1 MFGYHTLGYIL
12 YYYDYITI
20 CIFCVDIFLGLS
32 ANISRYFLVKMP
44 RSAGPQAAKEPP
56 AWNGGR
62 LWETSGSALRL
73 CGGGLS
79 DILGG
84 IVGDVVK
91 LLVAADIDVQRRL
104 SEEDIIQEGSSEW
117 HSSGRR

>member
-32 ANISRYFLVKMP
+32 ANISRYFLVKMTRSGRSEGGMP

-62 LWETSGSALRL
+62 LWGTSGSALRL
-73 CGGGLS
+73 CGGGLG

-91 LLVAADIDVQRRL
+91 LIVAADIDVQRRL
-104 SEEDIIQEGSSEW
+104 PE
-117 HSSGRR
+117 